1 MLSDLILVFTKC
13 LRLSILKR
21 VLAFALAAFL
31 VNQQV
36 AVAYFGVWS
45 LWLVVPKASADA
57 FTDSAAS
64 GQSLGTGL
72 VNSFAPP
79 SVDQGS
85 GQITLRN
92 GGAQGQTIDQSG
104 LYPQTVP
111 GSMDAAQ
118 NAYGDATAM
127 SGVTA
132 NAQVS
137 LAQSGNTQYQ
147 SAYQTLMGAGKAPV
161 DLSNDPIWSVS
172 NATFNGSN
180 GLLDSMV
187 NGCDT
192 NTTTTSSTSS
202 VHVPN
207 YQTCHKSSAPQGCTV
222 TRTVTILSDAIQNVS
237 SSGYVSFSD
246 TELSTDITL
255 GSTTPG
261 AYRNFG
267 CFSHSDEIVVTIND
281 ASAINS
287 VTITGAGADD
297 GLILSI
303 DGKQAWSAFAN
314 CQDFNPW
321 VNPNMGVDL
330 TPYFSSSGNHS
341 IKVAVSISTQTRRPY
356 GYVILKFKKSPNFND
371 SFTDNPPGCRAN
383 LLANWNQIT
392 SGQPPSWVASGSLDD
407 QASTP
412 YWQCLDAD
420 NARNIGGVTFDT
432 ATYGPRMSPILPNPP
447 ASPPAPI
454 CYQAQM
460 RVPAS
465 GTMQCWT
472 DIGGVQHCPTVPIS
486 TQDTCTAYEQN
497 PSCAYIGQQCVKGA
511 TDPSTG
517 QCNGWVV
524 GYDCGTDQ
532 PVIGGS
538 SATSS
543 TVCGGQLRCM
553 GTECIQDALESNPD
567 FGKAAGAMSVVNGA
581 QMDNSCSS
589 GDTSGCKIFVGK
601 NLTCKTALGGYVDC
615 CTQPNIGITVSDYVE
630 LSYATWNLADKT
642 GLINSLTQGQGV
654 WATLQ
659 NAGIDTYNSAMGSFT
674 SNYEAVANVSGEP
687 FSIAGTL
694 LASDIGQSV
703 SIAVTQWAVDT
714 FGQAAV
720 SSLISFTADST
731 GTVTAVE
738 GLSELAGDIATG
750 IGIVM
755 AIYTIANLIIQIVY
769 ACTQDELT
777 LGVDRQLKECHYVG
791 AYCAQKVLGICLEE
805 RDSYCCFQSPLGR
818 IIQEQARLQG
828 ILGRPW
834 GEPETPDCGGL
845 SVSDMQ
851 KLDWSKMDLSEWVA
865 ILTAAHKLPSSST
878 AAATMYTRSATTSSP
893 FPVANP
899 TDVNSRINTQFQNQT
914 IEQTRQQL
922 QNQLQ

>member
-1 MLSDLILVFTKC
+1 VNTFAQGKLMPS
-13 LRLSILKR
+13 LKR
-21 VLAFALAAFL
+21 LLALMLTVCLA
-31 VNQQV
+31 NQQV

-45 LWLVVPKASADA
+45 LWLMPHKAAADV

-64 GQSLGTGL
+64 GQSFGTGL

-85 GQITLRN
+85 GQITLQN
-92 GGAQGQTIDQSG
+92 GMAQGQGIDQSG
-104 LYPQTVP
+104 LYPQAVP
-111 GSMDAAQ
+111 GSMDAAH
-118 NAYGDATAM
+118 NAYGNATAM
-127 SGVTA
+127 TGVTA

-137 LAQSGNTQYQ
+137 LAQPGNTQYQ
-147 SAYQTLMGAGKAPV
+147 SAYQTLMGAHHASV
-161 DLSNDPIWSVS
+161 DMSHDPIWNVS
-172 NATFNGSN
+172 NATFTGSN
-180 GLLDSMV
+180 GLIDSMV
-187 NGCDT
+187 SGCDT
-192 NTTTTSSTSS
+192 STTTASSTSN
-202 VHVPN
+202 VHVPD
-207 YQTCHKSSAPQGCTV
+207 YKTCHKSSTPQGCTV
-222 TRTVTILSDAIQNVS
+222 TRVVTVLPDTIEEVS
-237 SSGYVSFSD
+237 SSGHGSFSD
-246 TELSTDITL
+246 TQLSTDITV
-255 GSTTPG
+255 GSNIPG
-261 AYRNFG
+261 AYPNFG
-267 CFSHSDEIVVTIND
+267 CASHHDEMVINITD

-287 VTITGAGADD
+287 VTMTAAGADD
-297 GLILSI
+297 GLILYV
-303 DGKQAWSAFAN
+303 DGKQAWSALAN

-321 VNPNMGVDL
+321 VNGSLNVDL
-330 TPYFSSSGNHS
+330 TAYFTSTGNHT
-341 IKVAVSISTQTRRPY
+341 IRVAVSISKDTKRPY
-356 GYVILKFKKSPNFND
+356 GYVVLKFKKTPNFKD
-371 SFTDNPPGCRAN
+371 DFTDNPPGCRAN
-383 LLANWNQIT
+383 VFANWGQIT
-392 SGQPPSWVASGSLDD
+392 GGQAPSWVSSDSPND

-420 NARNIGGVTFDT
+420 NARDIGGVTFDT
-432 ATYGPRMSPILPNPP
+432 ANYGPRMNPLLPNPP
-447 ASPPAPI
+447 SSPPAPI
-454 CYQAQM
+454 CYQAAM
-460 RVPAS
+460 RVPTS
-465 GTMQCWT
+465 GTMNCWT

-486 TQDTCTAYEQN
+486 TQDDCTAYEQN
-497 PSCAYIGQQCVKGA
+497 PSCGYVGQECVKGA
-511 TDPSTG
+511 SDPSTG
-517 QCNGWVV
+517 QCTGWVV
-524 GYDCGTDQ
+524 TYDCGTDQ
-532 PVIGGS
+532 QVIGGS

-543 TVCGGQLRCM
+543 TICGGQLRCM
-553 GTECIQDALESNPD
+553 GTECIQHAMESNPD
-567 FGKAAGAMSVVNGA
+567 FGRAAGAMSVVNGA

-589 GDTSGCKIFVGK
+589 GDTSGCKIFTGK

-615 CTQPNIGITVSDYVE
+615 CSQPGIGITVSDYVE

-654 WATLQ
+654 WAVIQ
-659 NAGIDTYNSAMGSFT
+659 NAGVDAYNSAMGSFT
-674 SNYEAVANVSGEP
+674 SGYEAVANASGEP
-687 FSIAGTL
+687 FSVAGTL

-720 SSLISFTADST
+720 SSLVSFTADSA

-777 LGVDRQLKECHYVG
+777 LGIDRQLKECHYVG
-791 AYCAQKVLGICLEE
+791 AYCAQKILGICLEE

-834 GEPETPDCGGL
+834 GEPEHPDCGGL
-845 SVSDMQ
+845 AVSDMQ

-878 AAATMYTRSATTSSP
+878 DAAAMYTRSATTSSP

-899 TDVNSRINTQFQNQT
+899 TDVNSRITTQFQNQT